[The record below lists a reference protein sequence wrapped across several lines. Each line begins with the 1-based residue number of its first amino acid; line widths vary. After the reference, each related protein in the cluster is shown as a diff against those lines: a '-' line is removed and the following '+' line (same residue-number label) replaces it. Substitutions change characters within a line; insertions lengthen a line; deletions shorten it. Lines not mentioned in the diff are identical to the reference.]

1 MHGEFTHL
9 RNGRDFLRGR
19 KRSRNCEFPCRT
31 RTPFWV
37 ITQNV
42 TCFLQEN
49 AVLRRTQRVPV
60 ICRTCRDS
68 WTHDEIIMWHSAFL
82 TRGLLNL
89 VGFGGIFL
97 FVVVFVIVDRVCVSI
112 EVILFIAL
120 YEVYTIRSM
129 LRCSRKA

>member
-1 MHGEFTHL
+1 M
-9 RNGRDFLRGR
+9 
-19 KRSRNCEFPCRT
+19 
-31 RTPFWV
+31 
-37 ITQNV
+37 
-42 TCFLQEN
+42 
-49 AVLRRTQRVPV
+49 LRRTLRVPV

-120 YEVYTIRSM
+120 YEVYTIHA
-129 LRCSRKA
+129 L